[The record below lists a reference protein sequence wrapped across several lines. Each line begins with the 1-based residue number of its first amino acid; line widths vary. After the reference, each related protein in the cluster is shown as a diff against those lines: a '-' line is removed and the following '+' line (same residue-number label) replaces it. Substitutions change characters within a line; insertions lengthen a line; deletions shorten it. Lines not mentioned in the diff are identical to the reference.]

1 MEAGPVGN
9 GIPDQRVCASFVFW
23 ACVKEVG
30 NLTST
35 LTIKSP
41 RRVGCFGFGMPCAG
55 NFSSNPGGVGPAP
68 LTRSCLPSIV
78 LTVRD
83 QPVSASLRLI
93 SMVVIRSSPT
103 RFKCGCSFCRI
114 IVSKGALH
122 TILVFVRVKNGL
134 PRRR

>member
-1 MEAGPVGN
+1 M
-9 GIPDQRVCASFVFW
+9 
-23 ACVKEVG
+23 
-30 NLTST
+30 TST

-114 IVSKGALH
+114 VRKGVLYMVPA
-122 TILVFVRVKNGL
+122 FVRVKNDL